1 MDMFLTVAS
10 KRDWRNLAAR
20 AILGGYPSHAVSSRT
35 ALSGGMDAD
44 TKRKRRYELM
54 ERR

>member
-1 MDMFLTVAS
+1 MDTFLTVAS

-20 AILGGYPSHAVSSRT
+20 AILGGCPSHAVSSRT

-44 TKRKRRYELM
+44 PNRKRRYELV